1 MLQSLRWIML
11 QRKRPGTLWSPN
23 CMWDISLMLNE
34 CTFAVEVTG
43 SLLFRKMN
51 PHVKRLGSLEE
62 NGDLNIWVRRSGH
75 SRELLNHLQYCSH
88 AFF

>member
-23 CMWDISLMLNE
+23 CMWDISLMPNE
-34 CTFAVEVTG
+34 CTFTVEVTG

-62 NGDLNIWVRRSGH
+62 IGDLNIWVRRSGH